1 MLPSKK
7 LTPTGTSNGPLGR
20 KIGRN
25 ASFWR
30 SKPAPGIQIQAFFS
44 RSLASNS
51 KLIKVAR
58 AIHQL
63 LASGF
68 NMMVNLQSLLI
79 IQMDSFKKEIGHFPA
94 ESREDIFALVFRFL
108 AGEKLNTNDF
118 KIFKIDKN
126 TKILEF
132 KVKDAYG
139 NWRAVSTFYRGKYL
153 VFIYAFH
160 KKSQSLQEKEKNIIR
175 QRIKRI
181 SL

>member
-1 MLPSKK
+1 M
-7 LTPTGTSNGPLGR
+7 
-20 KIGRN
+20 
-25 ASFWR
+25 
-30 SKPAPGIQIQAFFS
+30 PGIQIQAFFS
-44 RSLASNS
+44 RILAANS

-58 AIHQL
+58 AAHQL
-63 LASGF
+63 LDPGF
-68 NMMVNLQSLLI
+68 DMIVNLQSLLI
-79 IQMDSFKKEIGHFPA
+79 IQTESFKKEISHFPA
-94 ESREDIFALVFRFL
+94 ESREDIFAIFRFL

-118 KIFKIDKN
+118 KIFKIDKS

-139 NWRAVSTFYRGKYL
+139 NWRAISTFYKGKYL

-160 KKSQSLQEKEKNIIR
+160 KKSQSLQVKEKNIIR